1 MNFEWY
7 EPKRRENLRK
17 HGLDFKDAWR
27 IFDGPFLAHEDTRE
41 EYGESRW
48 QGTGLLNDRVVVV
61 VFTERK
67 QDTIRLISLR
77 KANRNETSEFEKAL
91 RD

>member
-1 MNFEWY
+1 MNFEWH

-17 HGLDFKDAWR
+17 HGLDFKDAWKV
-27 IFDGPFLAHEDTRE
+27 FDGPLLTNADTRE
-41 EYGESRW
+41 DYGEGRW
-48 QGTGLLNDRVVVV
+48 QGTGMLNGRVVVV

-67 QDTIRLISLR
+67 PNIIRLISLR
-77 KANRNETSEFEKAL
+77 KADVDETSDFEEAI